1 MLTRF
6 IHTVRYSVRLLRK
19 HSAFSLTAI
28 LTLALGIGANIA
40 VFSVMNA
47 VLVNPSGIPH
57 PDRVVALRAKY
68 AMGDLNNISMS
79 APDVGDAES
88 ATNLLSAVAAMQPAR
103 LNFAPSGSTPIKLDA
118 ARVTYQWFDV

>member
-1 MLTRF
+1 MFERLMQ
-6 IHTVRYSVRLLRK
+6 TVRYSARLLRK
-19 HSAFSLTAI
+19 NAAFSVTAI

-68 AMGDLNNISMS
+68 AMGDLSNISMS
-79 APDVGDAES
+79 APDVGDAAS
-88 ATNLLSAVAAMQPAR
+88 ATNLFSAVASMQPAR
-103 LNFAPSGSTPIKLDA
+103 LNFA
-118 ARVTYQWFDV
+118 